1 MIKVKEYRG
10 HIRNWEELCE
20 RLDIPLDLTREER
33 EEQIL
38 VKAYETWGNE
48 MADHMHGMFAFA
60 LWNTRKK
67 TVRSWKNNWYPSVM
81 GKTRKR
87 FAL

>member
-38 VKAYETWGNE
+38 VKAYETWE
-48 MADHMHGMFAFA
+48 MRWQITCTGCLPLPCGM
-60 LWNTRKK
+60 K
-67 TVRSWKNNWYPSVM
+67 
-81 GKTRKR
+81 RKR
-87 FAL
+87 NCFA

>member
-1 MIKVKEYRG
+1 MIKVKEYRRSYKKLG
-10 HIRNWEELCE
+10 RTCE

-60 LWNTRKK
+60 CGMK
-67 TVRSWKNNWYPSVM
+67 
-81 GKTRKR
+81 RKR
-87 FAL
+87 NCFA

>member
-38 VKAYETWGNE
+38 VKAYETWGN
-48 MADHMHGMFAFA
+48 G
-60 LWNTRKK
+60 
-67 TVRSWKNNWYPSVM
+67 RSHARDVCLCPV
-81 GKTRKR
+81 G
-87 FAL
+87 

>member
-1 MIKVKEYRG
+1 MGVETDDKSKRIQRSYKKLGRT
-10 HIRNWEELCE
+10 CE

-60 LWNTRKK
+60 LWMN
-67 TVRSWKNNWYPSVM
+67 
-81 GKTRKR
+81 RKR
-87 FAL
+87 NCFA

>member
-60 LWNTRKK
+60 LWGL
-67 TVRSWKNNWYPSVM
+67 S
-81 GKTRKR
+81 
-87 FAL
+87 LIHI

>member
-48 MADHMHGMFAFA
+48 MAVPDE
-60 LWNTRKK
+60 LNT
-67 TVRSWKNNWYPSVM
+67 YPA
-81 GKTRKR
+81 RQR
-87 FAL
+87 ADC

>member
-38 VKAYETWGNE
+38 VKAYETWDG
-48 MADHMHGMFAFA
+48 
-60 LWNTRKK
+60 
-67 TVRSWKNNWYPSVM
+67 RSHARDVCLCPV
-81 GKTRKR
+81 G
-87 FAL
+87 

>member
-38 VKAYETWGNE
+38 EGI
-48 MADHMHGMFAFA
+48 
-60 LWNTRKK
+60 
-67 TVRSWKNNWYPSVM
+67 
-81 GKTRKR
+81 
-87 FAL
+87 